1 METTNKSRNIIN
13 FLVRT
18 AIFGTMSIIL
28 YVVPIFQFKLP
39 IFLPFLEIHLD
50 EVPAFIAG
58 FAYGPFC
65 GAAVLLLRTIVKLPM
80 TSSLCVGELADL
92 IYSLAFILPAT
103 FIYKKMRNWKGVSLG
118 LTIGTLSQLI
128 ISMIIGIYLIFP
140 FYCNIYG
147 ISTEQLLSMCKGLNP
162 LISDVEWTMGLF
174 MILPFNAIKDAI
186 VVLLTLVLYKSLSKL
201 INKLDANKKLSN

>member
-18 AIFGTMSIIL
+18 AIFGTLSIIL

-65 GAAVLLLRTIVKLPM
+65 GTAVLLLRTIVKLPM

-162 LISDVEWTMGLF
+162 LITDVEWTMGLF
-174 MILPFNAIKDAI
+174 MILPFNAIKDAL

-201 INKLDANKKLSN
+201 INKLDANKKLPN